1 MRTLLYRPVTFGGLL
16 VLCLAFAPAR
26 RVTGDR
32 ELVGHPSALPP
43 AASAGP
49 AARSFA
55 ELCRDDPVEAIARS
69 MRKYKAEVEGYSC
82 ILVKRE
88 RINGEL
94 RDPEVIACDFQEA
107 PFAVIMRWVEGK
119 TRAEAMLYAA
129 GQNGDQLLIVPA
141 SDLGKSALKLIGRTY
156 AKRALT
162 SEDAKSA
169 SRYPANQ
176 FGIYCGTARVYDA
189 WKAAHERGALRTEYE
204 GVRPIPEM
212 NGRPCH
218 VLRRN
223 CLVPEEDGLTQ
234 VTILFDA
241 ETHFQV
247 GAVLMAGAELI
258 GRYYFRDLRLNPK
271 FDALHFSAE
280 RLK

>member
-119 TRAEAMLYAA
+119 ARAEAMLYAA

-280 RLK
+280 